1 MTQLLYGKKLGAAIK
16 AKVTELTGVKNTT
29 FAQDADC
36 INAHVPK
43 EDSDGTPSRRA
54 NRVTLQK
61 MTAENSRPR
70 IEQAQVYANFLGI
83 GVDEIWWIKLYEK
96 NPDRVAKSK
105 VGMIPVFRMPFLRF
119 ADDGA

>member
-1 MTQLLYGKKLGAAIK
+1 MKLLYGKKLGAAIK

-43 EDSDGTPSRRA
+43 EDKDGNQLRRA
-54 NRVTLQK
+54 YRVTLQK

-70 IEQAQVYANFLGI
+70 IEQAQVYALFLEI
-83 GVDEIWWIKLYEK
+83 GVDEIWWLKLYEK